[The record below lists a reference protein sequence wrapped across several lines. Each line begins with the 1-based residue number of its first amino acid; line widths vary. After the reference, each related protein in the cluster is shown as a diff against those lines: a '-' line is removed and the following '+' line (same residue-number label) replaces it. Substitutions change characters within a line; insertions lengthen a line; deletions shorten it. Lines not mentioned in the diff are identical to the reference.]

1 MQAPEETGEPAGSAS
16 PPRRDVLALAAGAVA
31 AAGGLGLA
39 WPFLRSLAPAA
50 DVLADAVL
58 EVDLNPIP
66 EGGAIT
72 VLWQG
77 KPVFVRRR
85 TAAEI
90 AQARADDA
98 APMPDPAPDSSRVQ
112 RPEWLVV
119 VGICTHLGCVPLGQ
133 RQGESR
139 GRFDGWFCPCHGS
152 HYDLAGRIRLGPAPR
167 NLEVPPH
174 AFDGTDRIRIG

>member
-1 MQAPEETGEPAGSAS
+1 MQAPETGTPAGSAS
-16 PPRRDVLALAAGAVA
+16 PPRRDVLALTAGALA
-31 AAGGLGLA
+31 ATGAFGLV

-58 EVDLNPIP
+58 EVDLAPIP

-77 KPVFVRRR
+77 KPVFLRRR
-85 TAAEI
+85 TGDEI
-90 AQARADDA
+90 ARARADDD
-98 APMPDPAPDSSRVQ
+98 APMPDPAPDAARAQ

-119 VGICTHLGCVPLGQ
+119 VGVCTHLGCVPLGQ
-133 RQGESR
+133 RAGEAR
-139 GRFDGWFCPCHGS
+139 GRYGGWFCPCHGS

-167 NLEVPPH
+167 NLEIPPYV
-174 AFDGTDRIRIG
+174 FDGTDRIRIG